1 MNFWLNNNS
10 TNNSNKMD
18 LCQQQPST
26 LNLRYNPINN
36 NEIHNLINTL
46 LYGSY
51 AYIIIS
57 SHFKTKGNTLDGMA
71 KLFKQLSDEK
81 RQIALE
87 MIEYQQTQGVS
98 VIFKNIQS
106 INQSNW
112 SIFDAMK
119 NAMDFEKKVQ
129 TTLGNI
135 KKSSSL
141 NLSYHLQKFCT
152 RQTNVINQLNQIYN
166 ECNRCVK
173 NGTNKLVF
181 DRNLLNKLS

>member
-1 MNFWLNNNS
+1 MNFWPNNNS

-18 LCQQQPST
+18 LC
-26 LNLRYNPINN
+26 NNPINN

-57 SHFKTKGNTLDGMA
+57 SHFKTKGNALDGMA

-87 MIEYQQTQGVS
+87 MIEYQQTHGVS

-106 INQSNW
+106 INQSNL

-135 KKSSSL
+135 KKSSGL

-152 RQTNVINQLNQIYN
+152 RQTTVINQLNQINN